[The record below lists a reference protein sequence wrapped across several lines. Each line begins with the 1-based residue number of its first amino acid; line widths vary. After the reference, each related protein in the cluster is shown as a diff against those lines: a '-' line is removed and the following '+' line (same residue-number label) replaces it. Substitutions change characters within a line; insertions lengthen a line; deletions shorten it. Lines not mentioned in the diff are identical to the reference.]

1 MNSSPSTQPTW
12 KRYLIFFV
20 FGSLLFT
27 AGWFARAR
35 TLLSQSPDT
44 VTVVGANGAVQNA
57 LSQMQIVDIIGVT
70 ELDGANTQY
79 RQFGQLY
86 YFEQPDNS
94 TEIHIRL
101 SGVPETITNKDEQ
114 GPTRGIPRTLDI
126 RLALLTFG
134 GEDYDYETIGQIKL
148 SPDEENILR
157 GEYSTILPPVTDYN
171 GAAVP
176 VLREVQRIVF
186 NSENEEYQN
195 IFSDANDDLPIKVRQ
210 RPAPFFWAVVDRG

>member
-1 MNSSPSTQPTW
+1 MNASAPQSPW
-12 KRYLIFFV
+12 KRYLLYFLV
-20 FGSLLFT
+20 GSLLF
-27 AGWFARAR
+27 AGGWFARNR

-44 VTVVGANGAVQNA
+44 VTVVGANGAMQNA
-57 LSQMQIVDIIGVT
+57 LSNMQIIDIIGVA

-94 TEIHIRL
+94 TEVHIRIG
-101 SGVPETITNKDEQ
+101 GVPETITNKDEK
-114 GPTRGIPRTLDI
+114 GPTRGIPRNLDI
-126 RLALLTFG
+126 QLALLTFG

-148 SPDEENILR
+148 SPDEDNILR
-157 GEYSTILPPVTDYN
+157 GEYSTVLPPATGYDGN
-171 GAAVP
+171 PIP
-176 VLREVQRIVF
+176 VLREVQRVVF

-210 RPAPFFWAVVDRG
+210 RPAPFFWAVVERT